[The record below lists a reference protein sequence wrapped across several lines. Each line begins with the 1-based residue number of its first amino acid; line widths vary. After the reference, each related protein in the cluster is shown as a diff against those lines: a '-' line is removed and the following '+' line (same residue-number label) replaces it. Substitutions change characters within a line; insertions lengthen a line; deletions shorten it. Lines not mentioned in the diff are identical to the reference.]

1 MYLQNDN
8 VGKIILLLI
17 LSPIIIIKS
26 LIYKD
31 LFLILLG
38 ISMLIYNLYK
48 LYNFIKKRKIIDS
61 KIKTKEDI
69 KKYIDDNIKI
79 KKNIK
84 INFKKI

>member
-8 VGKIILLLI
+8 VGKIILLFI

-48 LYNFIKKRKIIDS
+48 LYNFIKKNNR
-61 KIKTKEDI
+61 
-69 KKYIDDNIKI
+69 
-79 KKNIK
+79 
-84 INFKKI
+84 